1 MENRYENIELLRTE
15 LGKRFKKTIRYPKM
29 AKESQDMY
37 IISIQGDRLDNL
49 AFKYYED
56 ARLWWI
62 LARANNLG
70 KGDKATFNTTCKT
83 CGKQYPGYDTN
94 SQFCKVCRV
103 VDKGKR

>member
-1 MENRYENIELLRTE
+1 MANRYQNIELLRTE
-15 LGKRFKKTIRYPKM
+15 LGKRYKNTIRYPKM
-29 AKESQDMY
+29 AKESKDMY

-70 KGDKATFNTTCKT
+70 KGDMEVPIGTQLRIPYNYI
-83 CGKQYPGYDTN
+83 GIYDEYLELN
-94 SQFCKVCRV
+94 K
-103 VDKGKR
+103 

>member
-15 LGKRFKKTIRYPKM
+15 LGKRYKKTIRYPKM

-49 AFKYYED
+49 AYKYYED

-70 KGDKATFNTTCKT
+70 KGDMEVPIGT
-83 CGKQYPGYDTN
+83 QLRIPYDYIAILN
-94 SQFCKVCRV
+94 EYKELN
-103 VDKGKR
+103 K

>member
-1 MENRYENIELLRTE
+1 MEDRYENIELLRTE

-62 LARANNLG
+62 LGRANNLG
-70 KGDKATFNTTCKT
+70 KGDMEVPIGTQLRIPFNYIAILDEYKELN
-83 CGKQYPGYDTN
+83 K
-94 SQFCKVCRV
+94 
-103 VDKGKR
+103 

>member
-1 MENRYENIELLRTE
+1 MKNRYENIELLRTE

-29 AKESQDMY
+29 SKESQDMY

-49 AFKYYED
+49 AYKYYED

-70 KGDKATFNTTCKT
+70 KGDMEIPIGTQLRIPYNYIAILDEYNELNK
-83 CGKQYPGYDTN
+83 
-94 SQFCKVCRV
+94 
-103 VDKGKR
+103 

>member
-62 LARANNLG
+62 LGRANNLG
-70 KGDKATFNTTCKT
+70 KGDMEVPIGTQLRIPFNYIAILDEYKELN
-83 CGKQYPGYDTN
+83 K
-94 SQFCKVCRV
+94 
-103 VDKGKR
+103 

>member
-15 LGKRFKKTIRYPKM
+15 LGKRYKKTIRYPKM
-29 AKESQDMY
+29 AKASQDMY

-49 AFKYYED
+49 AYKYYED

-70 KGDKATFNTTCKT
+70 KGDMEVPIGTQLRIPYNYIAILDEYKELNA
-83 CGKQYPGYDTN
+83 
-94 SQFCKVCRV
+94 
-103 VDKGKR
+103 